1 MATRITTNWDGIPH
15 TRSTANLVELRKVT
29 GARVVRIDTGSFR
42 SASVSGYFEL
52 ASPET
57 RVKVDKNGTR
67 TIEVKLGWFGA
78 KPPTSWASVTI
89 LGTHTIL
96 DNFTGTVFH
105 NISGQRRSG

>member
-1 MATRITTNWDGIPH
+1 MASRITTNWDGIPH
-15 TRSTANLVELRKVT
+15 TRATANLVELRKVT

-42 SASVSGYFEL
+42 GAPVSGYFEL
-52 ASPET
+52 ASLET
-57 RVKVDKNGTR
+57 RLKLDKNGTR

-89 LGTHTIL
+89 LGTHKIL

-105 NISGQRRSG
+105 NISGQRRAG